1 MDNESINALIG
12 AQEVPISNN
21 LPVDSLFTTRLQLI
35 HDTSK
40 VRKEWKAE
48 NGPKPEAGDFLV
60 GPPGAKL
67 IGREFDAVSIFW
79 RDHALQTRADEVT
92 MESFD
97 CPVRGMPPKNQDQ
110 EIFRM
115 IEASKRSGDKKVQSR
130 IGKDLMLWIPSEQK
144 IVVYFLA
151 NTASREAVNA
161 CVYDKEAKKYK
172 FGYHV
177 HFKSRETPPS
187 SSGYQW
193 WLPEIEVVGLP
204 TAEMLPPQEILEDE
218 FKKFIQP
225 VPKGSGRVDNSGVD
239 GRPR

>member
-1 MDNESINALIG
+1 MEDSINALIG

-21 LPVDSLFTTRLQLI
+21 LPVDSPFTTRLQLV

-67 IGREFDAVSIFW
+67 IGREFDALSIFW
-79 RDHALQTRADEVT
+79 RDHALQTRGDEVT
-92 MESFD
+92 LESFD
-97 CPVRGMPPKNQDQ
+97 CPPRGMPPKTSDQ
-110 EIFRM
+110 EVFRR
-115 IEASKRSGDKKVQSR
+115 IEEMKRSGDKKFQSR
-130 IGKDLMLWIPSEQK
+130 IGKDLMLWIPAEQK

-151 NTASREAVNA
+151 NTAAREAGNA
-161 CVYDKEAKKYK
+161 CIFNKETKTYK
-172 FGYHV
+172 FGFHV

-187 SSGYQW
+187 SNGYQW
-193 WLPEIEVVGLP
+193 WLPEIEIIGLP
-204 TAEMLPPQEILEDE
+204 TAEMLPPTEVLKDE
-218 FKKFIQP
+218 FQKFIQP
-225 VPKGSGRVDNSGVD
+225 TPKGAGRVDNSGVD